1 MKTTRIIFFLLTFCL
16 SIEAFAIVANPNVI
30 QVFAQDSTLVTIN
43 LHGDE
48 YCKFA
53 TTQDGYT
60 LLQRDNIWYYA
71 TRNEQGETLC
81 SNIQLLNHSKLNQ
94 EDSDFLKGLPIGII
108 PQRILNFNFVSSPS
122 NSNRISSTKS
132 PVIGD
137 RRVLVILMAFADYEF
152 TKSLSDFEELF
163 NSREYTKDGA
173 NGSVNDYYRSVSY
186 NKLNLKGDI
195 IGPFIA
201 SNEMSFYGGN
211 NGDGGSDNNPYAL
224 FLEAI
229 DYAKDVVNLKD
240 YDINGDGYI
249 DNVHIIFAG
258 YGEESGAS
266 SNTIWSHK
274 MTFPDITVDG
284 VLIDGYSCSPELR
297 GNMGAGITRIGPIC
311 HEIGHALGAAD
322 YYDTNYASEGQ
333 YLGTG
338 KWDIMATGSWN
349 DNGASPAP
357 FNPYVKVYDFGW
369 TNAIDISDGQRVT
382 IESSITEGEIYKIET
397 GITGDFYLLENHNR
411 EGYMCQEPG
420 EGLLIFHIG
429 PDLKS
434 KTYTNK
440 INSSYPQQC
449 YIVCA
454 SSTEQKPSLDAN
466 SYGDINSDGC
476 PYPGSTNNHRFSGN
490 TTPATI
496 ALNGSILNI
505 TIEDIS
511 YDGDVVSFMYY
522 GDNIEPPIDP
532 DTPEIKNIIWYEDF
546 EYGTFLRTWDII
558 NEKNNGNLEIVSVV
572 NTNDTPSFPLA
583 FSGKGYAILYS
594 NEMTLLGNERTI
606 ISLSSEDIKL
616 HTDSTYCL
624 SFRARKINENRESND
639 SITIEDI
646 TGGKCVF
653 DITEKESWKEYVFYI
668 KGHNSDY
675 NFVFTCNIQE
685 GTKMFLDDIKIAL
698 VTSSNVQLPIYK
710 YNNNLEYDLSGKV
723 SHIGNGIIVV
733 KGKKYFS
740 GKHTKR
746 YRKLYE
752 M

>member
-1 MKTTRIIFFLLTFCL
+1 
-16 SIEAFAIVANPNVI
+16 
-30 QVFAQDSTLVTIN
+30 
-43 LHGDE
+43 
-48 YCKFA
+48 
-53 TTQDGYT
+53 
-60 LLQRDNIWYYA
+60 
-71 TRNEQGETLC
+71 
-81 SNIQLLNHSKLNQ
+81 
-94 EDSDFLKGLPIGII
+94 
-108 PQRILNFNFVSSPS
+108 
-122 NSNRISSTKS
+122 
-132 PVIGD
+132 
-137 RRVLVILMAFADYEF
+137 
-152 TKSLSDFEELF
+152 
-163 NSREYTKDGA
+163 
-173 NGSVNDYYRSVSY
+173 
-186 NKLNLKGDI
+186 
-195 IGPFIA
+195 
-201 SNEMSFYGGN
+201 
-211 NGDGGSDNNPYAL
+211 
-224 FLEAI
+224 
-229 DYAKDVVNLKD
+229 
-240 YDINGDGYI
+240 
-249 DNVHIIFAG
+249 
-258 YGEESGAS
+258 
-266 SNTIWSHK
+266 
-274 MTFPDITVDG
+274 
-284 VLIDGYSCSPELR
+284 
-297 GNMGAGITRIGPIC
+297 
-311 HEIGHALGAAD
+311 
-322 YYDTNYASEGQ
+322 
-333 YLGTG
+333 
-338 KWDIMATGSWN
+338 
-349 DNGASPAP
+349 
-357 FNPYVKVYDFGW
+357 
-369 TNAIDISDGQRVT
+369 
-382 IESSITEGEIYKIET
+382 
-397 GITGDFYLLENHNR
+397 
-411 EGYMCQEPG
+411 MCQEPG

-496 ALNGSILNI
+496 AFDGSILNI

-532 DTPEIKNIIWYEDF
+532 DTLEIKNIIWYEDF

-646 TGGKCVF
+646 TGEKCIF
-653 DITEKESWKEYVFYI
+653 DITEKESWNEYVFYI
-668 KGHNSDY
+668 KGQISEY
-675 NFVFTCNIQE
+675 NFVITCNIQE

>member
-30 QVFAQDSTLVTIN
+30 QVFAQDSSLVTIN

-94 EDSDFLKGLPIGII
+94 EDSVFLKGLPIGII
-108 PQRILNFNFVSSPS
+108 PQRILNYNFVSSPS

-429 PDLKS
+429 PDL
-434 KTYTNK
+434 
-440 INSSYPQQC
+440 
-449 YIVCA
+449 
-454 SSTEQKPSLDAN
+454 
-466 SYGDINSDGC
+466 
-476 PYPGSTNNHRFSGN
+476 
-490 TTPATI
+490 
-496 ALNGSILNI
+496 
-505 TIEDIS
+505 
-511 YDGDVVSFMYY
+511 
-522 GDNIEPPIDP
+522 
-532 DTPEIKNIIWYEDF
+532 
-546 EYGTFLRTWDII
+546 
-558 NEKNNGNLEIVSVV
+558 
-572 NTNDTPSFPLA
+572 
-583 FSGKGYAILYS
+583 
-594 NEMTLLGNERTI
+594 
-606 ISLSSEDIKL
+606 
-616 HTDSTYCL
+616 
-624 SFRARKINENRESND
+624 
-639 SITIEDI
+639 
-646 TGGKCVF
+646 
-653 DITEKESWKEYVFYI
+653 
-668 KGHNSDY
+668 
-675 NFVFTCNIQE
+675 
-685 GTKMFLDDIKIAL
+685 
-698 VTSSNVQLPIYK
+698 
-710 YNNNLEYDLSGKV
+710 
-723 SHIGNGIIVV
+723 
-733 KGKKYFS
+733 
-740 GKHTKR
+740 
-746 YRKLYE
+746 
-752 M
+752 